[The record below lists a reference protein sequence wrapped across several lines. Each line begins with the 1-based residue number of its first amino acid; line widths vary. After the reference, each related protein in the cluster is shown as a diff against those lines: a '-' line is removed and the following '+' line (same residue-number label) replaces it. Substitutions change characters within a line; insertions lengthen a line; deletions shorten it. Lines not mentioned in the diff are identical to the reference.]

1 VETIR
6 QGDVWWADLPAPQG
20 SEPGFRRPVIVVQGN
35 RLNRTSLATVVCV
48 SLTTN
53 LHWADAPG
61 NVLLTP
67 DESGLDLPSVA
78 NVSQIATV
86 DRADLIEKV
95 GKVSRQDLE
104 SILAGIDIVL
114 GR

>member
-1 VETIR
+1 M
-6 QGDVWWADLPAPQG
+6 
-20 SEPGFRRPVIVVQGN
+20 IVVQGN
-35 RLNRTSLATVVCV
+35 RLNRTRLATVVCV

-53 LHWADAPG
+53 LHWAEAPG

-67 DESGLDLPSVA
+67 DESGLELPSVV

-86 DRADLIEKV
+86 DRADLIEKA

-104 SILAGIDIVL
+104 SILAGIDVVL